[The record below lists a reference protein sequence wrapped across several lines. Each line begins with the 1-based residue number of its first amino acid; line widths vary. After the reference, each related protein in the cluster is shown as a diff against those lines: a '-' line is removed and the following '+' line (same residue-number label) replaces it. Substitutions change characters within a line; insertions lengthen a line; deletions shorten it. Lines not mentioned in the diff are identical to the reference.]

1 MLYGK
6 FIYFKLCVTFT
17 RALIQEDRVLKRKQ
31 EEALHLS
38 VSLLKCSFFT
48 GKNNSHT
55 KRMEDSCY
63 IIFIQYLLLR
73 KKMQQE

>member
-1 MLYGK
+1 MLSGK
-6 FIYFKLCVTFT
+6 FIHVKLCVTFT

-31 EEALHLS
+31 EEALRLS

-55 KRMEDSCY
+55 KRMQDSCY

-73 KKMQQE
+73 KKVQKE